1 MVVKVVT
8 DSTCDLPPDILEA
21 QGITMIPCY
30 INIEG
35 ESYRDAVDLSRD
47 EFYARLTKLKTPAT
61 TSAPGTGTFVEVYN
75 RLLDGGADE
84 ILSIHI
90 SAKLSNVVNVARL
103 AAEEIGRGKVRVL
116 DAGQLTIGTGLQ
128 VWEAAKAATAG
139 LSAAEILD
147 QLEDLRTRIHTVAAA
162 DTLEYLKLSGRLS
175 TFQALLG
182 SLLRMKPLLA
192 MHDDVIELERTR
204 TRQRALDWL
213 MGRFRALG
221 ALEQVVMV
229 HTHAQDAIQALRAQ
243 VEALHPEL
251 SSPMIVDV
259 TPVLGAHLGPGVVGM
274 TCVVANPE

>member
-8 DSTCDLPPDILEA
+8 DSTCDLPSEVIEA

-30 INIEG
+30 INMDG
-35 ESYRDAVDLSRD
+35 KSYRDAVDLSRD
-47 EFYARLTKLKTPAT
+47 EFYERLPELKMPAT
-61 TSAPGTGTFVEVYN
+61 TSAPGTGTFINTYR
-75 RLLDGGADE
+75 RLLEGGADE

>member
-8 DSTCDLPPDILEA
+8 DSTCDLPPDILEV

-61 TSAPGTGTFVEVYN
+61 TSAPGTGTFVEAYN

>member
-8 DSTCDLPPDILEA
+8 DSTCDLPPDILEV

-47 EFYARLTKLKTPAT
+47 EFYARLTQLKTPAT
-61 TSAPGTGTFVEVYN
+61 TSAPGTGTFVEAYK

-139 LSAAEILD
+139 LSAVEILD
-147 QLEDLRTRIHTVAAA
+147 QLEDLRTRIHTVAVA

-221 ALEQVVMV
+221 SLEQVVMV

-243 VEALHPEL
+243 VETLHPEL

>member
-1 MVVKVVT
+1 
-8 DSTCDLPPDILEA
+8 
-21 QGITMIPCY
+21 
-30 INIEG
+30 
-35 ESYRDAVDLSRD
+35 
-47 EFYARLTKLKTPAT
+47 
-61 TSAPGTGTFVEVYN
+61 
-75 RLLDGGADE
+75 
-84 ILSIHI
+84 
-90 SAKLSNVVNVARL
+90 
-103 AAEEIGRGKVRVL
+103 
-116 DAGQLTIGTGLQ
+116 
-128 VWEAAKAATAG
+128 
-139 LSAAEILD
+139 
-147 QLEDLRTRIHTVAAA
+147 
-162 DTLEYLKLSGRLS
+162 
-175 TFQALLG
+175 
-182 SLLRMKPLLA
+182 MKPLLA